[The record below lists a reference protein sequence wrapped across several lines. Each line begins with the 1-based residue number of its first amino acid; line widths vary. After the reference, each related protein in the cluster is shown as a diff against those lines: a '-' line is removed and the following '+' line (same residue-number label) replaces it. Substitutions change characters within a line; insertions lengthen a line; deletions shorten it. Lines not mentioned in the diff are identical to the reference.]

1 MTKKEGKMRQLTQ
14 ISIIALFALIIT
26 HITSVSTKASVVG
39 DVKRIITEE
48 ALETD
53 VPTSLAMA
61 IAKNSSGFR
70 PDLQGENGAIGV
82 MQILP

>member
-14 ISIIALFALIIT
+14 ISIIALVALIIT
-26 HITSVSTKASVVG
+26 NVTSVSTKASVVE

-61 IAKNSSGFR
+61 IAKIAQDFVRTFR
-70 PDLQGENGAIGV
+70 VKTAR
-82 MQILP
+82 